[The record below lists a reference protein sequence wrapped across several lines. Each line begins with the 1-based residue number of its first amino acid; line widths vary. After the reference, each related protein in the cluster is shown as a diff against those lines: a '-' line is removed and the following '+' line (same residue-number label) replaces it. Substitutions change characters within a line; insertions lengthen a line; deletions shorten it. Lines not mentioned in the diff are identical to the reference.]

1 MNIIDASWLY
11 TMVAVKQVSTYALK
25 LNVSVEYCSPLSTS
39 QEVGTSSSLPTLA
52 ILEPSHHTQFLRSS
66 IIFIELNPFKFSFE
80 TETIPLYHKVNFIK
94 TLSRTRPFSSRSLP
108 LHCLSLFVLHLPFLS
123 IHLDVFFH
131 VISPYT
137 LPRLLCHPSI
147 SCYMLQRYF
156 ITPVSLPFFLVSR
169 FRSCVILV
177 LVFFYVPHISPS
189 TYPVTFFFSLLV

>member
-80 TETIPLYHKVNFIK
+80 TETIPLYHKANFIK
-94 TLSRTRPFSSRSLP
+94 TLSRTRPFSSRRSLP
-108 LHCLSLFVLHLPFLS
+108 LHCLSLFVHSYPYILKYFFTSFLRTLYPAFFAILPYL
-123 IHLDVFFH
+123 VTCYN
-131 VISPYT
+131 VT
-137 LPRLLCHPSI
+137 L
-147 SCYMLQRYF
+147 
-156 ITPVSLPFFLVSR
+156 SLPSLSLSFL
-169 FRSCVILV
+169 
-177 LVFFYVPHISPS
+177 
-189 TYPVTFFFSLLV
+189 